1 MDNQFDWNIKNYNT
15 QELQEILELPS
26 NYDVSQIESQ
36 AKKLSSNILNDVS
49 TPQNMKQKTLKF
61 IKEVKDALIKTA
73 SKNTLNSVATEAQ
86 SSTAAIDN
94 LFSVETSIPQNQLI
108 DAGSTY
114 VIKQPVLQ
122 YAHAYQSP
130 YNPGILNPLNIRIL
144 QQNINIDT
152 RFRNNYYGTSA
163 SNFQLD
169 LPFKINGVV
178 SLQLTSLELPY
189 TFYAVS
195 NVFGNNFFSVEI
207 QGYNPLMV
215 IIPDGNYDY
224 IALQGYINNFF
235 TNYAPTPYKN
245 IQVLTDLNAPTA
257 GDLSGSGRMIFGS
270 VDGTQKFSL
279 NFLTDV
285 FGNPDQQTP
294 LPLKLGW
301 MMGYREGYYE
311 NSFTYVSEGIVNI
324 SGPSYI
330 YLAIDDY
337 NNNVNDGYYGAFN
350 SSVLS
355 KNILARISLQGS
367 VFNTTTS
374 SSLNTNPR
382 TYFGPVTIQKMN
394 IQLLDPY
401 GRILN
406 LNNMDYSFCLQTQ
419 GVFNL

>member
-1 MDNQFDWNIKNYNT
+1 M
-15 QELQEILELPS
+15 
-26 NYDVSQIESQ
+26 
-36 AKKLSSNILNDVS
+36 
-49 TPQNMKQKTLKF
+49 
-61 IKEVKDALIKTA
+61 
-73 SKNTLNSVATEAQ
+73 
-86 SSTAAIDN
+86 
-94 LFSVETSIPQNQLI
+94 
-108 DAGSTY
+108 
-114 VIKQPVLQ
+114 
-122 YAHAYQSP
+122 
-130 YNPGILNPLNIRIL
+130 
-144 QQNINIDT
+144 
-152 RFRNNYYGTSA
+152 
-163 SNFQLD
+163 
-169 LPFKINGVV
+169 
-178 SLQLTSLELPY
+178 
-189 TFYAVS
+189 
-195 NVFGNNFFSVEI
+195 VFGSI
-207 QGYNPLMV
+207 
-215 IIPDGNYDY
+215 
-224 IALQGYINNFF
+224 
-235 TNYAPTPYKN
+235 
-245 IQVLTDLNAPTA
+245 
-257 GDLSGSGRMIFGS
+257 
-270 VDGTQKFSL
+270 DGTQKFSL